1 MKDDEIENVFVR
13 AWNNFNVPIKSCVAY
28 CMNHKYYLTEKQ
40 LKRKGCLN
48 RNCSRLFKLDKHP
61 YWIEKE
67 KKKKLRKKAKEK
79 FKYGNSRFN

>member
-1 MKDDEIENVFVR
+1 MKDDEIENVYVR

-28 CMNHKYYLTEKQ
+28 CMYHKYYLTEKQ

-67 KKKKLRKKAKEK
+67 KKKRLRKIAKEK
-79 FKYGNSRFN
+79 KL